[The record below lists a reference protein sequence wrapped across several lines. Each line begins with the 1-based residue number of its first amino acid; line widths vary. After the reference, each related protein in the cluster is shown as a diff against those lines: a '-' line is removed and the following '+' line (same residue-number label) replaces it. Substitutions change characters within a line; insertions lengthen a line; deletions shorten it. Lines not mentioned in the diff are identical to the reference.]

1 MTNFNCLGKQG
12 CIDAYING
20 LKTKRPLLVVALN
33 ISTAQNYNHTH
44 CDSWVTRRDVKAHYC
59 LVGAESDISQR
70 YGLHYGNQIFAVMSV
85 CTLLQCYTIFFVW
98 WISRRKPGQSQE
110 ERTMVL
116 IGDVVADYLD
126 YPSNMPRS
134 QAVCAYPQV
143 RCRKR
148 GFRGPGLSAAA
159 FIPHIISA
167 RDSSSIGYSSRFRS
181 LLGAPGLNMSIPAI
195 VKLGFS
201 LNPGYLGLLV
211 TFLGAVPPPGG
222 EEIPARVHAA
232 EDVVLPTL
240 PAPHH
245 VITTCPPKLPTG
257 VQQYSSRIAV
267 LETPI
272 CTFYPSALMWYLSV
286 LTEVAALPLVTTSH
300 NSPFHWTDVE
310 LRSPEYNGMDM
321 FPFVAYMARLSRLQ
335 FLGVAVT
342 FHLLYVCSI
351 FDVYFVSPVVGGMK
365 AHRVQTSEPPPAQR
379 VVLFVAD
386 GLRAD
391 KTFQQFPDPSP
402 DAPANETAQIL
413 RHLAPFL
420 RSRVLEYGTFGVS
433 HTRVPTESRPGH
445 VALLAGLY
453 EDVSAVTT
461 GWKLNPVGF
470 DSVLNRSRHTWSW
483 GSPDILP
490 MFAHGAEPGRVD
502 TYMYSADAEDFS
514 KDAIELDRW
523 VFDGV
528 KRFFNSATEDI
539 ELEAA
544 LRQDKNIFF
553 LHLLG
558 LDTSGH
564 AYRPYSREYLHN
576 IQVVDQ
582 GVRELTALFEAFF
595 ADDQTAFVFTADHG
609 MSDWGSHGDG
619 HPDNTRTPLIAWG
632 AGVPRPRTG
641 PIGNVAR
648 GHDDFSADWYLD
660 HVERND
666 VAQAD
671 IAVLMAYL
679 AGIPYPV
686 NSVGRLPLS
695 YIDADESGQA
705 EALLVN
711 AQEILE
717 MYRVKERRTMA
728 KKFWYVPFAGL
739 ADDRDQTTSQEER
752 ISRIRAAI
760 DKDNPE
766 QAIQECQEFIDLTLQ
781 GLRYLQTYD
790 WLFLRALISMG
801 YLGWMAFALTTA
813 LTQHGLLNSDKNF
826 QLNRSSVNAS
836 VLGIASI
843 ALLAFL
849 YLQSSPYHYYAY
861 ATFPILFWAEV
872 LAYRGAWIRAIRTT
886 SKQFSASN
894 VTTGTVGGLAFGLLL
909 EAIVQ
914 SFHDRTIYTLVYVL
928 AIFWPLMYGAE
939 FILSNWFLCLAWA
952 LQCASMSIFTLLPAN
967 KTEDTTLITLG
978 GVLMFAFGVWY
989 LIFET
994 KILNRGFSERE
1005 TVATDRISK
1014 VGLVPLALLVTLSAA
1029 ASLQSKEG
1037 LPRLTQLLS
1046 WTILVSSFVLPFLHS
1061 RTGIRH
1067 HIHRLVVIFFTFAP
1081 LFILLTISYE
1091 VPPTPSYQQQRQR
1104 NRFLPPSSTPT
1115 SFRCPHRPLLPLPLS
1130 HSAFFSTGNI
1140 ASISSFSLDA
1150 VLRLIPVFEPFS
1162 QSALLILKILAPFV
1176 PVSANL
1182 GILTRSLRLRPGAL
1196 FVLVV
1201 AASDYLT
1208 LRFFWRVRDEG
1219 SWLEIGESITVFVL
1233 ASLLCGFVAVLEMV
1247 GEGSPIAPDI
1257 YSPIDLVINALP
1269 SWACAIRGFCIM
1281 DTAGLVHQKAF
1292 VKSKEAQ

>member
-1 MTNFNCLGKQG
+1 
-12 CIDAYING
+12 
-20 LKTKRPLLVVALN
+20 
-33 ISTAQNYNHTH
+33 
-44 CDSWVTRRDVKAHYC
+44 
-59 LVGAESDISQR
+59 
-70 YGLHYGNQIFAVMSV
+70 
-85 CTLLQCYTIFFVW
+85 
-98 WISRRKPGQSQE
+98 
-110 ERTMVL
+110 
-116 IGDVVADYLD
+116 
-126 YPSNMPRS
+126 
-134 QAVCAYPQV
+134 
-143 RCRKR
+143 
-148 GFRGPGLSAAA
+148 
-159 FIPHIISA
+159 
-167 RDSSSIGYSSRFRS
+167 
-181 LLGAPGLNMSIPAI
+181 
-195 VKLGFS
+195 
-201 LNPGYLGLLV
+201 
-211 TFLGAVPPPGG
+211 
-222 EEIPARVHAA
+222 
-232 EDVVLPTL
+232 
-240 PAPHH
+240 
-245 VITTCPPKLPTG
+245 
-257 VQQYSSRIAV
+257 
-267 LETPI
+267 
-272 CTFYPSALMWYLSV
+272 
-286 LTEVAALPLVTTSH
+286 
-300 NSPFHWTDVE
+300 
-310 LRSPEYNGMDM
+310 
-321 FPFVAYMARLSRLQ
+321 MARLSRLQ

-420 RSRVLEYGTFGVS
+420 RSRVLEY
-433 HTRVPTESRPGH
+433 GH

-1014 VGLVPLALLVTLSAA
+1014 VLLTLQVVGLVPLALLVTLSAA

-1046 WTILVSSFVLPFLHS
+1046 WTILV
-1061 RTGIRH
+1061 
-1067 HIHRLVVIFFTFAP
+1067 IFFTFAP

-1091 VPPTPSYQQQRQR
+1091 GLFYCCISGTLFTWVQLESRIFQFHQRPPI
-1104 NRFLPPSSTPT
+1104 SS
-1115 SFRCPHRPLLPLPLS
+1115 SGKEIDFSLQVRPLHHSDARTALFFLYLS

-1247 GEGSPIAPDI
+1247 GEG
-1257 YSPIDLVINALP
+1257 VV
-1269 SWACAIRGFCIM
+1269 G
-1281 DTAGLVHQKAF
+1281 G
-1292 VKSKEAQ
+1292 